1 MPPHHVHTTADGVE
15 IFVEQGKKSDQDF
28 IVKFMGP
35 HGRPRTPRHI
45 HLIVE
50 LYVKHAHNPVLT
62 LLLRDHLVH
71 LLDQCQPIV
80 AYPPA
85 LHIFNPGQLPQF
97 ADLNAVGEFSAEFV
111 LISAELLFIQ
121 EKTNYPEG
129 KLTKQIYTEF
139 GVKDR
144 YSVIGKAVRTVYG
157 GG

>member
-1 MPPHHVHTTADGVE
+1 MPPHHIHTTTNGVE
-15 IFVEQGKKSDQDF
+15 IFVEQGKKSAHDF
-28 IVKFMGP
+28 LVKFMGP

-50 LYVKHAHNPVLT
+50 LYVKYAHNPALT
-62 LLLRDHLVH
+62 LLLRDHLIH
-71 LLDQCQPIV
+71 LLHEVQPIV

-85 LHIFNPGQLPQF
+85 LQVYNPNQIAQF

-111 LISAELLFIQ
+111 LVAAELLFIQ

-129 KLTKQIYTEF
+129 KLTQQMYTGF

-144 YSVIGKAVRTVYG
+144 YSIIGLAVRTVYG